1 MNSDNL
7 GTCKNLIYFSSFGV
21 EHISKE
27 IKKYIGNKNIT
38 NIFRVQT
45 YDSVMGGYFCIG
57 FIYFSFYSY
66 WMHFNFCSSL
76 IGMPIGISS
85 FAVAIKVRLITAR
98 IKKYKSQIKKNK
110 KEHDEMVLLAQTKLG
125 TIEVLISKALIHS
138 SISHDGFVSVN
149 DVPK

>member
-1 MNSDNL
+1 M

-57 FIYFSFYSY
+57 FIYF
-66 WMHFNFCSSL
+66 
-76 IGMPIGISS
+76 I
-85 FAVAIKVRLITAR
+85 
-98 IKKYKSQIKKNK
+98 
-110 KEHDEMVLLAQTKLG
+110 LASTVTG
-125 TIEVLISKALIHS
+125 CI
-138 SISHDGFVSVN
+138 SISALLWLVCL
-149 DVPK
+149 